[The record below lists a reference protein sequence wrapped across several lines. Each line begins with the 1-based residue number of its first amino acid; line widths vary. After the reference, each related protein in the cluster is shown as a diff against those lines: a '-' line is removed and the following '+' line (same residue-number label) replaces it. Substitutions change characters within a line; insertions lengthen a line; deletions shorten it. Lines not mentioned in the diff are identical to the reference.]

1 MSLPPRSHQHVASS
15 TPLWVKVCGM
25 TTAEGIDAAVTAGV
39 DAVGFVFFPQSK
51 RYVSPGDAA
60 RLAARV
66 PERILKV
73 AVFLHPSQA
82 ELDAVLGAFQPDIV
96 QTDHEDLASLDLPPG
111 MAVLPVLRS
120 GGALPIQLPQRV
132 LFEGPVSGTG
142 TTADWSSALALT
154 RRCEVILAGGLTPG
168 NVADA
173 VRIVAPFGVDV
184 SSGVE
189 QSPGI
194 KDPARIA
201 AFVRAARPATPRTR
215 RRTMNT
221 SRIMRAN
228 NES

>member
-25 TTAEGIDAAVTAGV
+25 TTTEGIDAAVAAGV

-66 PERILKV
+66 TKRILKV

-96 QTDHEDLASLDLPPG
+96 QTDHEDLASLNLPSG
-111 MAVLPVLRS
+111 MAVLPVVRS
-120 GGALPIQLPQRV
+120 GGALPIQLPQRL

-142 TTADWSSALALT
+142 TTADWSSALTLA
-154 RRCEVILAGGLTPG
+154 RRCEVILAGGLTPA

-201 AFVRAARPATPRTR
+201 AFVRAARQQHR
-215 RRTMNT
+215 RPG
-221 SRIMRAN
+221 A
-228 NES
+228 EQ